1 MSEDTT
7 ILGTL
12 KKELDDDLAIDHTKL
27 QLEAANNP
35 ILYSKWAYKLADYRR
50 KIIIAES
57 ERKNIHKNKL
67 DFYTG
72 RSEEPSMDIYDK
84 SEMKVVLSAD
94 EQINKIDTKIALL
107 GVLMDFCSKATDAV
121 KSRGFSI
128 KYIIELRQFE
138 AGK

>member
-1 MSEDTT
+1 MSEKT
-7 ILGTL
+7 ILETL
-12 KKELDDDLAIDHTKL
+12 KEELDNDLKIDHTKL

-35 ILYSKWAYKLADYRR
+35 ILYSKWAYKMSEYRR
-50 KIIIAES
+50 TIIITEA

-67 DFYTG
+67 DYYTG
-72 RSEEPSMDIYDK
+72 RSDIPSMDIYDK

-94 EQINKIDTKIALL
+94 EQLNKIDTKIALL
-107 GVLMDFCSKATDAV
+107 GILMDFCSKATDAV

-128 KYIIELRQFE
+128 KHIIELRQFE